1 MIHIDTQIA
10 IWTHLALRRKISKT
24 AQRAL
29 ENTPLVFSP
38 MLRLE
43 LNLLHE
49 KGLLPASSP
58 IAVIYDL
65 IHDFGASESQAEWSY
80 IIDIAAD
87 QVRWTRDPF
96 DRLIVANAI
105 ADNAKLVTADG
116 EIIDHFKDAV
126 W

>member
-29 ENTPLVFSP
+29 ENNPLVFSP
-38 MLRLE
+38 ILRLE

-49 KGLLPASSP
+49 KGILPASSP

-65 IHDFGASESQAEWSY
+65 IHDFGASESQVELSH
-80 IIDIAAD
+80 IVDIAAD
-87 QVRWTRDPF
+87 RVRWTRDPF

-116 EIIDHFKDAV
+116 EIIDHFGGAV